1 MQIMG
6 RNNDGHF
13 FFRHIFHQQLFAQA
27 PLGGIEPIKGF
38 IQQQNIRMGRHTQHK
53 FCLPLHP
60 LGKTIDAFAGI
71 QAEYLGQ
78 VLKRFITEFGV
89 VAFIEARHLFH
100 ARIGL
105 KIEIIRHIKQAL
117 LHFCIVKNVFAADA
131 HLTLFWLI
139 YAGNGF
145 Q

>member
-1 MQIMG
+1 MQVVG
-6 RNNDGHF
+6 GNNNGDLF
-13 FFRHIFHQQLFAQA
+13 LRHVFHQKLFGQA
-27 PLGGIEPIKGF
+27 PLGGIEPVKGF
-38 IQQQNIRMGRHTQHK
+38 IQQQNIRMGGHTQHK

-60 LGKTIDAFAGI
+60 FGEAIDAFGRI

-78 VLKRFITEFGV
+78 VLKRFIAEFRV
-89 VAFIEARHLFH
+89 VALIKPCHLFH

-117 LHFCIVKNVFAADA
+117 LHPRIVKNVFSVDA
-131 HLTLFWLI
+131 HLALLRLI

-145 Q
+145 